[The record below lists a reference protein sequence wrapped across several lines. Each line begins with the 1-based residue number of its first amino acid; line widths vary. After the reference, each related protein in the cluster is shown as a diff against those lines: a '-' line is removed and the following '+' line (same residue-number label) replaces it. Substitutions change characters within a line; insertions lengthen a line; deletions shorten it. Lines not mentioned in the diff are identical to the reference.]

1 MTKPITTEATRD
13 FSRLSRKSNPIPF
26 LDLRAASLELKAE
39 IQEAIERVVQSGFY
53 LLGKEL
59 EAFESEYAEYTE
71 AEHCVG
77 LGNGLEAIHLSL
89 RALGVGPEDEV
100 LVPSNTYIATWLAVT
115 YAGAKPVPVEPD
127 ERTYNIDPARLEAAI
142 TKRTKAVIPVH
153 LYGQPA
159 DMDPIQEIAKAY
171 KLWVL
176 EDAAQ
181 AHGARYKGR
190 RIGGIG
196 DVTAWSFYPGKNL
209 GALGDG
215 GAVTTNDSKLAE
227 RIRIL
232 RNYGSQV
239 KYYNEFKGF
248 NSRLDEIQAAVL
260 RVKLKC
266 LDEWNNRRREIS
278 AEYMRKLKDLDLVLP
293 FVPKWAEPVFHL
305 FVVRSKRRDDLQH
318 HLKSAG
324 INTLIHYPVPPH
336 LQAAYS
342 DLGLTAGSL
351 PISERIHAEV
361 LSLPMG
367 PHLSKS
373 QEATVV
379 RAIREF
385 SNQ

>member
-1 MTKPITTEATRD
+1 MKNPITTEATRS
-13 FSRLSRKSNPIPF
+13 FSKPSEIKNSVPF
-26 LDLRAASLELKAE
+26 LDLRAATLELREE
-39 IQEAIERVVQSGFY
+39 IDAATARVFDSGSF

-59 EAFESEYAEYTE
+59 EAFEDEFAKYVGVR
-71 AEHCVG
+71 HCIGV
-77 LGNGLEAIHLSL
+77 GNGLDALHLSL
-89 RALGVGPEDEV
+89 RALGVGPGDEV

-142 TKRTKAVIPVH
+142 TNRTKAVIPVH

-159 DMDPIQEIAKAY
+159 DMDAILGIAKTH

-181 AHGARYKGR
+181 AHGARYKGNR
-190 RIGGIG
+190 VGGIG
-196 DVTAWSFYPGKNL
+196 DAAGWSYYPGKNL

-215 GAVTTNDSKLAE
+215 GAVTTNNSELAE
-227 RIRIL
+227 RIRSL
-232 RNYGSQV
+232 RNYGSVV
-239 KYYNEFKGF
+239 KYFHEIKGF

-260 RVKLKC
+260 RVKLRH
-266 LDEWNNRRREIS
+266 LDDWNDRRRKVAAFYIRE
-278 AEYMRKLKDLDLVLP
+278 LGNFNLTLP
-293 FVPKWAEPVFHL
+293 SVPDSAEPVFHL
-305 FVVRSKRRDDLQH
+305 FVVRSKRRDDLQR

-324 INTLIHYPVPPH
+324 INTLIHYPLPPH

-342 DLGLTAGSL
+342 DLGLTPGSL

-367 PHLSKS
+367 PQLSES
-373 QEATVV
+373 QAATVV
-379 RAIREF
+379 RAMREF